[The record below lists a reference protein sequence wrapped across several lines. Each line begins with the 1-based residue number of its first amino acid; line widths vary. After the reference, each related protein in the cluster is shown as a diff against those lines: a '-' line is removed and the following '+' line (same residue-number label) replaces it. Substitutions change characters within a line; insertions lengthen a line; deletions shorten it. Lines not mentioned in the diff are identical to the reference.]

1 MGCSVPRI
9 MARVCVWEG
18 GSTPAVSSRAVSIVS
33 VYSGVY
39 STRRRCRKPLRR
51 ATGWQQRILKGRL
64 GGQTSV
70 RQRNPVLFGKNENR
84 SQTPSLLLLVI
95 VTAHVSIKSIAEC
108 DLERRHWRGAL
119 TPGMVSA
126 PHPCPLDLTKCSFV
140 RTYSERGSRIRKV
153 ESKIQREN
161 HVRLA

>member
-1 MGCSVPRI
+1 

-51 ATGWQQRILKGRL
+51 ATGWQQRILRGRL

-126 PHPCPLDLTKCSFV
+126 THPCPLDLTKCSFV